1 MSDFDVYNEFLNS
14 RQDKG
19 VFARFFDKWVKT
31 GNMKENGLPEFIQRT
46 YVEIKIRGS
55 YDVATRAADDK
66 DKVRFPREYQSYL
79 LKKEK
84 TKDGTPL
91 TQFAFLTAPQIET
104 CDLRGIYTV
113 EGLAALS
120 DEQAQSLNLKDEKD
134 IAVKFIEASKNNM
147 ALAEYKKEN
156 EALKEQIAALKEE
169 IKALKENK

>member
-1 MSDFDVYNEFLNS
+1 MGEFEAYNEFLNS
-14 RQDKG
+14 KQDKG
-19 VFARFFDKWVKT
+19 VFARFYDKWVKT

-55 YDVATRAADDK
+55 YDAANRLADDN
-66 DKVRFPREYQSYL
+66 DKMRFPREYQAYL

-120 DEQAQSLNLKDEKD
+120 DEQAKSLNLTEERD
-134 IAVKFIEASKNNM
+134 IAVKFIEASKNNL

-156 EALKEQIAALKEE
+156 EALKEQIAALKDE